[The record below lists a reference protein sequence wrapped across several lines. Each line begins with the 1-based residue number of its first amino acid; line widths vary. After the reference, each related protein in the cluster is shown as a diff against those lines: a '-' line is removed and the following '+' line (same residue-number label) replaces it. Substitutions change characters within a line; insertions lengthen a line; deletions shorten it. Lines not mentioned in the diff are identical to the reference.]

1 MKHSPFFKIGL
12 FMTLFLI
19 FSYCTNEEDFGNDI
33 EKAYV
38 RSFFDVEALQSSRS
52 VDFTDKLT
60 LLVVNTLCK
69 QENLIDA
76 IRTYKKQ
83 YGTPMWKH
91 SVGIATENGYQLFV
105 PIHNEN
111 SKDEINFIWNFKIY
125 NNRLYHFTTKRPLNS
140 NIVAEY
146 WKFDYFT
153 IYALGKKP
161 KSGLSFEHVESRT
174 TSECVH
180 ASITVGEG
188 EYEHTE
194 NKGWHCWQ
202 TDDSVPDDG
211 DTGSGSGGD
220 GFPSDIPVEGDGGS
234 GGGGNSGSSSPGG
247 DNNDNTSDSGVAPKA
262 QAIFRNSNMTEQ
274 NWNVIENMLEKI
286 IENCMGQNLYNGL
299 VEKLNGSTL
308 SIQFVNTDYSSF
320 HFVNGTSGI
329 KLSSQNVESNHLIH
343 EMFHAFQAYQETE
356 SSYVNAQMNL
366 EIEAHYAQYIYLK
379 NLPEFP
385 GSDWSS
391 NYAMD
396 ERHKQIAILELYI
409 LPNGQ
414 LHSYMTEDDLDKRMA
429 EVVDTFRTYSE
440 YSALVYNT
448 DRKGENNFKNLKTLT
463 INCSL

>member
-1 MKHSPFFKIGL
+1 
-12 FMTLFLI
+12 MTLFLI
-19 FSYCTNEEDFGNDI
+19 FSYCTNEEDLFGNDI

-202 TDDSVPDDG
+202 TDDSAPDDG

-262 QAIFRNSNMTEQ
+262 QAIFRNSNMTEH

-343 EMFHAFQAYQETE
+343 EMFHAFQAYKETE

-409 LPNGQ
+409 FPNGQ

>member
-1 MKHSPFFKIGL
+1 M
-12 FMTLFLI
+12 
-19 FSYCTNEEDFGNDI
+19 FSNDI

-76 IRTYKKQ
+76 IQIYKKQ

-105 PIHNEN
+105 PIYNEN

-125 NNRLYHFTTKRPLNS
+125 NDRLYHFTTKRPLS
-140 NIVAEY
+140 SDIVAEF

-161 KSGLSFEHVESRT
+161 KSGLSFERVESRT
-174 TSECVH
+174 TYECVH

-202 TDDSVPDDG
+202 TDDKAPDDG
-211 DTGSGSGGD
+211 DMGSGSGG
-220 GFPSDIPVEGDGGS
+220 GFPSDIPVEDGEGS
-234 GGGGNSGSSSPGG
+234 GGGGNSGSSNPGG
-247 DNNDNTSDSGVAPKA
+247 DSNDNASGSGVAPKA

-286 IENCMGQNLYNGL
+286 VESCMGQNLYNGL
-299 VEKLNGSTL
+299 LEKM
-308 SIQFVNTDYSSF
+308 
-320 HFVNGTSGI
+320 
-329 KLSSQNVESNHLIH
+329 K
-343 EMFHAFQAYQETE
+343 
-356 SSYVNAQMNL
+356 
-366 EIEAHYAQYIYLK
+366 
-379 NLPEFP
+379 
-385 GSDWSS
+385 
-391 NYAMD
+391 
-396 ERHKQIAILELYI
+396 
-409 LPNGQ
+409 
-414 LHSYMTEDDLDKRMA
+414 
-429 EVVDTFRTYSE
+429 
-440 YSALVYNT
+440 
-448 DRKGENNFKNLKTLT
+448 
-463 INCSL
+463 